1 MSESPPT
8 VSALTTPHCQWSRS
22 AVSGIEALCHIDI
35 DIAISISIPWSSYGE
50 QVIINLFSHAAAYST
65 QYINISYSS
74 SSIISIHRNQKQ
86 NTLFNRFQF
95 YLQSYSNYLTIF
107 LHSVKFGIKYH
118 ICNKSTNVSRILCTI
133 FVFVMFF
140 RRVKLE
146 MIITVM
152 CVCVYVSQSWQKTFA
167 KISQC
172 PENYKRFYT
181 YESFKHYATQM
192 LTHSK

>member
-1 MSESPPT
+1 MCEPPPT
-8 VSALTTPHCQWSRS
+8 VPALTTPHCQWSRS

-35 DIAISISIPWSSYGE
+35 DIAIYTPRSSYGE

-65 QYINISYSS
+65 VHKHIIFIQFNYIYT
-74 SSIISIHRNQKQ
+74 QK
-86 NTLFNRFQF
+86 LEIEHPVSLSHQF

-152 CVCVYVSQSWQKTFA
+152 CVCVSQSWQKKNREDFTVSVKLQALLLRIF
-167 KISQC
+167 
-172 PENYKRFYT
+172 
-181 YESFKHYATQM
+181 
-192 LTHSK
+192 